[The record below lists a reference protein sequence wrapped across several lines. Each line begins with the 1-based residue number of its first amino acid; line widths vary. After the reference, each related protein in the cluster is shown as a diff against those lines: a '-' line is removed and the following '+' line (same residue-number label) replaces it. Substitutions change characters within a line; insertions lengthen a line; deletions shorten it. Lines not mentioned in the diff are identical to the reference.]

1 VNKGITTARY
11 INLHM
16 IFLTLMVRMCISGF
30 VSVINILKWKLRIL
44 RILGWLLVILIVWPF
59 IDPKIS

>member
-1 VNKGITTARY
+1 VNKGITTARN

-16 IFLTLMVRMCISGF
+16 IFLTLMVRMRISGF

-44 RILGWLLVILIVWPF
+44 RILGWLLIILIVWPF
-59 IDPKIS
+59 IDTKIS